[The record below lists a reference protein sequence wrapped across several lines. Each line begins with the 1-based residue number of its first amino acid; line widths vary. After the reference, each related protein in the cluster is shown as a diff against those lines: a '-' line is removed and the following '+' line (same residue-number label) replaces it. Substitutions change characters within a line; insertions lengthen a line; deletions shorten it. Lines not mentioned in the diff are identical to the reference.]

1 MIQNDNLTI
10 EALFIELEQARQRI
24 AELETLET
32 KRLADQLRANEER
45 FRQVINSISDHIYV
59 TQIAP
64 DGTHINRYISPHA
77 ETLTGYALSM
87 FEADW
92 NFWPSR
98 VIYPDD
104 RMIAA
109 AQAERLAQGVD
120 SEVEYRIM
128 RADGQVIWVRDSGR
142 VTYEGESAV
151 VYGVVSDITLRKQA
165 EEKRRHAQKMEAIGQ
180 LAGGVAH
187 DFNNLLTVI
196 SGQCELLLKDSFHP
210 NDPRRYEINEIKI
223 ASERAIILTQQLLT
237 FSRQRPV
244 QFQVINLNDV
254 IDQIKNMLGRLIG
267 ENIDLVD
274 NLAPD
279 LPFIKADAGQIEQ
292 VLLNLAINA
301 RDAMPKGGNLT
312 IATTAIELDSATA
325 KSMELIGGHYVR
337 LTVADS
343 GTGIQPEV
351 QSRIFEPFFTTKA
364 MGEGT
369 GLGLSTVYGIVRQL
383 GGQVQVFSQVGQGCT
398 FELYLPVTTEMLRPP
413 TILEPHPLDLIG
425 YETILLVEDEASVR
439 TVTAKFLRKRGYN
452 VKEAASIEEA
462 LAVCCH
468 SKAIIDLLISDVIMP
483 TMNGYELAKQ
493 LKQCHPMLKV
503 LYISGYPD
511 DVLDEYNITTEGLD
525 LLEKPFSA
533 DTLARKVRELL
544 D

>member
-1 MIQNDNLTI
+1 MIQNHQLTK
-10 EALFIELEQARQRI
+10 EVLLLELEQARQRI
-24 AELETLET
+24 AELENLET
-32 KRLADQLRANEER
+32 KRLAEQLRTNEER

-64 DGTHINRYISPHA
+64 DGTHVNLYISPHA
-77 ETLTGYALSM
+77 ETLTGYSLSM

-92 NFWPSR
+92 NFWPSL

-104 RMIAA
+104 RSLAA

-142 VTYEGESAV
+142 VTHESEAIV
-151 VYGVVSDITLRKQA
+151 VYGVVSDITVRKQA

-196 SGQCELLLKDSFHP
+196 SGQCELLLKDAFHP

-244 QFQVINLNDV
+244 QFQVLNLNDV

-267 ENIDLVD
+267 ENIHLVD
-274 NLAPD
+274 NLAAD
-279 LPFIKADAGQIEQ
+279 LPSIKADAGRIEQ

-301 RDAMPKGGNLT
+301 RDAMLKGGTLT
-312 IATTAIELDSATA
+312 ITTTALKLDSAKA
-325 KSMELIGGHYVR
+325 KSMELIRGHYVR
-337 LTVADS
+337 LTVADT
-343 GTGIQPEV
+343 GTGIDPAV
-351 QSRIFEPFFTTKA
+351 QTRIFEPFFTTKA

-383 GGQVQVFSQVGQGCT
+383 GGQVQFFSEAGRGTT
-398 FELYLPVTTEMLRPP
+398 FELYLPVTTEPVRPS
-413 TILEPHPLDLIG
+413 TFIEPHPLDLYG
-425 YETILLVEDEASVR
+425 QESILLVEDEANVR
-439 TVTAKFLRKRGYN
+439 AITAKFLRKRGYN
-452 VKEAASIEEA
+452 VEEASTIEEA
-462 LAVCCH
+462 LDMCCGSKVAV
-468 SKAIIDLLISDVIMP
+468 DLLITDVIMP
-483 TMNGYELAKQ
+483 NMNGYELAKQ
-493 LKQCHPMLKV
+493 LKQCYSALKV

-511 DVLDEYNITTEGLD
+511 DILDEHNVTTEGLA

>member
-1 MIQNDNLTI
+1 MTQGYNQTKDDL
-10 EALFIELEQARQRI
+10 LLELEQARQRI
-24 AELETLET
+24 AELENLET

-59 TQIAP
+59 TEIAS
-64 DGTHINRYISPHA
+64 DGTHSNLYISPHA
-77 ETLTGYALSM
+77 ETLTGYPLAM

-92 NFWPSR
+92 NFWPSL

-104 RMIAA
+104 RTLAA
-109 AQAERLAQGVD
+109 AQAERLAQGLD
-120 SEVEYRIM
+120 SEIEYRIM

-142 VTYEGESAV
+142 VTHEGEAIL
-151 VYGVVSDITLRKQA
+151 VYGVVSDITVRKQA

-196 SGQCELLLKDSFHP
+196 SGQCELLLKDAFHP
-210 NDPRRYEINEIKI
+210 NDPRRYEINEIKV

-279 LPFIKADAGQIEQ
+279 LPSIKADAGQIEQ

-312 IATTAIELDSATA
+312 IATTAVELDAATA
-325 KSMELIGGHYVR
+325 KSMELIRGRYVR
-337 LTVADS
+337 LTVADT
-343 GTGIQPEV
+343 GAGIQPEV

-364 MGEGT
+364 MGKGT

-383 GGQVQVFSQVGQGCT
+383 GGQVQVSSQADQGST
-398 FELYLPVTTEMLRPP
+398 FELYLPVTTELLRPS
-413 TILEPHPLDLIG
+413 TLAEPHPLDLFG
-425 YETILLVEDEASVR
+425 HETILLVEDEASVR
-439 TVTAKFLRKRGYN
+439 TITAKFLRKRGYN
-452 VKEAASIEEA
+452 VEEASTIEEA
-462 LAVCCH
+462 LAMCRH
-468 SKAIIDLLISDVIMP
+468 SAAIDLLVTDVIMP
-483 TMNGYELAKQ
+483 NMNGYELAKQ
-493 LKQCHPMLKV
+493 LKQCYPALKV

-511 DVLDEYNITTEGLD
+511 DVLDEHNISSERLA